1 VRLGRDAAYLGVMM
15 DDLVT
20 RVPREPYRMFT
31 SRAEHRLLLRADN
44 ADERLTPLG
53 RELGLVCERRW
64 AAWKRREERLAALRE
79 ALGRTRREGKSLAEL
94 ALRNDVA
101 VEDLA
106 AWLGPACGAGERA
119 LLDRV
124 VHDIRYA
131 GYVERQRAE
140 VQRMRESEE
149 QRIPEWFDATRV
161 TGLRREAAETLA
173 RFRPAT
179 LGQASRL
186 AGVNPADLT
195 VVAVAIRRGK

>member
-1 VRLGRDAAYLGVMM
+1 
-15 DDLVT
+15 
-20 RVPREPYRMFT
+20 MFT

-53 RELGLVCERRW
+53 RELGLVCDRRW
-64 AAWKRREERLAALRE
+64 AAWKERETRLTTLRASLGAA
-79 ALGRTRREGKSLAEL
+79 RREGKSLAEL
-94 ALRNDVA
+94 ALRNDVS

-106 AWLGPACGAGERA
+106 AWLGDACGPAERS

-140 VQRMRESEE
+140 VRRMRDSEE
-149 QRIPEWFDATRV
+149 QRIPDWFDANAV
-161 TGLRREAAETLA
+161 TGLRREAAEVIA

-195 VVAVAIRRGK
+195 VVAVAIRRGGRR